1 MWINWRGS
9 YYILATDLLTWND
22 AKAKCESLHEG
33 VHLVFIEDAQE
44 DEFIYDLITNASAGI
59 SYNWIGLSNNNTDGV
74 WQWYD
79 QPLVYSNWKEHQIL
93 TEAGYCAALKTT
105 MHSSSWYTG
114 QCDAYNA
121 KFVCELEE

>member
-1 MWINWRGS
+1 MCLPKYPFNLL
-9 YYILATDLLTWND
+9 YFPFIL
-22 AKAKCESLHEG
+22 
-33 VHLVFIEDAQE
+33 
-44 DEFIYDLITNASAGI
+44 
-59 SYNWIGLSNNNTDGV
+59 GV